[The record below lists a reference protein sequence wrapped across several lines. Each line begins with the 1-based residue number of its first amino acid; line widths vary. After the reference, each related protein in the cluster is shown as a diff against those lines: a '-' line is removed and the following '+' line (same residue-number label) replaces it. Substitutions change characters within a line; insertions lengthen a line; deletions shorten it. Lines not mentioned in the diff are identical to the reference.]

1 MQKTSKCTDYHEI
14 ICFAFAMLS
23 LVPSVTVCSVF
34 SKEVDIYSGT
44 YGNDDVEVFQPEE
57 VMYHLAGRDG
67 VFYEGAFTFDNYNP
81 DKGGAGNSFLRL

>member
-1 MQKTSKCTDYHEI
+1 MKL
-14 ICFAFAMLS
+14 FAFAMLS

-67 VFYEGAFTFDNYNP
+67 GRYHYLWIF
-81 DKGGAGNSFLRL
+81 